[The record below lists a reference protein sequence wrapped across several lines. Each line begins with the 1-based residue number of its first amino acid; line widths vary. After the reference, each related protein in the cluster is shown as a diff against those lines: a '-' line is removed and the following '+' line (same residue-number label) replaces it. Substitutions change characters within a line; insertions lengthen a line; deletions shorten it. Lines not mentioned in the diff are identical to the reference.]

1 MFILHYPVNMLL
13 PQTLTFHWLKD
24 TRLTDLSEL
33 DEQGTQKSQMSKQL
47 PGVAPLLEQKTK
59 VNPSQ
64 NWLWLPR

>member
-13 PQTLTFHWLKD
+13 PQTLTFQWLKD

-47 PGVAPLLEQKTK
+47 PGVAPLLE
-59 VNPSQ
+59 
-64 NWLWLPR
+64 

>member
-1 MFILHYPVNMLL
+1 VLGFHHIFIVKTLGSLMFILHYPVNMLL

-47 PGVAPLLEQKTK
+47 PGVAPLLE
-59 VNPSQ
+59 
-64 NWLWLPR
+64 